1 VVAATLTVLRLVGF
15 VGYGEWHT
23 VEARWVM
30 ADDFDDQGS
39 EEQDAG
45 SAAKGRTPPYI
56 GYSTFKT
63 MLSELKTNGLPPQ
76 IDRSVLVRFA
86 GGLQGQLMHAL
97 RSLGLTDDDKKPT
110 PKLKRLVD
118 AYETPEYAAA
128 LRPIIDETYP
138 YVLQLDLMS
147 ATPSMFADAFK
158 KAVDA
163 KEDVLRKCRT
173 FFLHAARDIGITV
186 GPRIEK
192 AKFPRSSNGATRK
205 PKAAKAGTPAPTPA
219 PTPAHTPAAEQ
230 ISDKALEYKLI
241 DLMRDDD
248 IDDEQRAAIWT
259 LVQYLTAKAKKKAA
273 SETPTAP

>member
-1 VVAATLTVLRLVGF
+1 MSDEAEENQEGQSEATG
-15 VGYGEWHT
+15 
-23 VEARWVM
+23 AP
-30 ADDFDDQGS
+30 
-39 EEQDAG
+39 
-45 SAAKGRTPPYI
+45 KGRTPPYI

-63 MLSELKTNGLPPQ
+63 LLSELKTNGLPPQ

-86 GGLQGQLMHAL
+86 GGIQGQLMHAL
-97 RSLGLTDDDKKPT
+97 RSLGLTDDEKKPT

-118 AYETPEYAAA
+118 AFETPEYAAA

-158 KAVDA
+158 KALDA
-163 KEDVLRKCRT
+163 KEEVLRKCRT
-173 FFLHAARDIGITV
+173 FFLHAARDIGIPV

-192 AKFPRSSNGATRK
+192 AKFPRANGISPRK
-205 PKAAKAGTPAPTPA
+205 LRSAKGAADPTPPPAP
-219 PTPAHTPAAEQ
+219 PTPPATNE

-241 DLMRDDD
+241 DLMRDDGIED
-248 IDDEQRAAIWT
+248 AERGAIWT

-273 SETPTAP
+273 DVTPAAV

>member
-1 VVAATLTVLRLVGF
+1 MSQ
-15 VGYGEWHT
+15 E
-23 VEARWVM
+23 
-30 ADDFDDQGS
+30 FDDLLAA
-39 EEQDAG
+39 DADTP
-45 SAAKGRTPPYI
+45 SAQSRRTPPYI

-63 MLSELKTNGLPPQ
+63 LLSELKTNGLPPQ

-86 GGLQGQLMHAL
+86 GGIQGQLMHAL

-118 AYETPEYAAA
+118 TFETPEYAAA

-138 YVLQLDLMS
+138 YVLQLDLMT

-158 KAVDA
+158 KALDA
-163 KEDVLRKCRT
+163 KEEVLRKCRT
-173 FFLHAARDIGITV
+173 FFLHAARDIGISV

-192 AKFPRSSNGATRK
+192 AKFPRSAGNGSRKAKPVKAT
-205 PKAAKAGTPAPTPA
+205 PHDPPPPPPPPPPGG
-219 PTPAHTPAAEQ
+219 EGQ

-248 IDDEQRAAIWT
+248 IDNDQRAAIWT
-259 LVQYLTAKAKKKAA
+259 LVQYLTAKAKKKATD
-273 SETPTAP
+273 ETPVAS